1 MASLVDVAK
10 LANVS
15 ITTASRVL
23 SGSTYPVSDEKR
35 ERVLAAAT
43 ELNYSPSAL
52 AKALVT
58 GDTKIVGVIIGDSTD
73 PYFATIVRGVD
84 DAARLQGYLVIVC
97 NSDRDPQVELS
108 YLKTLNDYRVDGVIF
123 AGGGLDDEA
132 YVFQVSELLGSFR
145 DRGAVCISL
154 GKHLFPSFP
163 ILVDNQQIVQDAIEH
178 LVSLGHKRIGY
189 ISGPELLTTT
199 QARLAGYQAGV
210 RKYGL
215 DEEPELVL
223 QGDYSYQSGL
233 QAAEAFTVMKNKPTA
248 ILASNDLMGIG
259 CLAGLRERGYH
270 IPADISIIGIDDIT
284 FSRFV
289 DPPLTTIIVPMY
301 ELGRVGMETLLAL
314 REGEDL
320 PHKQILLPH
329 KLVVRKSTGAPSAKK
344 PELSSKTNLTHPT
357 SKKGTT

>member
-1 MASLVDVAK
+1 MTSLVDVAK

-23 SGSTYPVSDEKR
+23 SRSTYPVSDEKR
-35 ERVLAAAT
+35 ERVLAAAS

-84 DAARLQGYLVIVC
+84 DEARLQGYLVVVC
-97 NSDRDPQVELS
+97 NSDRDPLVELS

-123 AGGGLDDEA
+123 AGGGLADED
-132 YVFQVSELLGSFR
+132 YVSSVSELLESFQN
-145 DRGAVCISL
+145 RGAVCISL

-163 ILVDNQQIVQDAIEH
+163 ILVDNQQIVQDAMEY
-178 LVSLGHKRIGY
+178 LVGLGHKRIGY

-199 QARLAGYQAGV
+199 QARLTGYQTGV
-210 RKYGL
+210 KKYGL

-223 QGDYSYQSGL
+223 RGDYSYQSGL
-233 QAAEAFTVMKNKPTA
+233 QAAEAFNVMKNKPTA

-270 IPADISIIGIDDIT
+270 IPSDISIIGIDDIT

-301 ELGRVGMETLLAL
+301 ELGRVGMETLLAI
-314 REGEDL
+314 RQGEDL
-320 PHKQILLPH
+320 PYEQILLPH
-329 KLVVRKSTGAPSAKK
+329 KLVVRGSTGAPPAKK
-344 PELSSKTNLTHPT
+344 PELVDESDLAHPT
-357 SKKGTT
+357 SKRDAT